1 MKQISAIIVFLG
13 LIIISCTPKPKP
25 IGWSLLRP
33 SNSPPPLFHSS
44 TAYNSIQ
51 NEGVVFGGITNDIWS
66 DETWIWKDSNWQK
79 ADPAIRP
86 PAREKAAMAYDVS
99 RNNIILFG
107 GMFDNSVFDDTWVW
121 DGHNWQALNPAH
133 SPPARCCN
141 AMAFD
146 SNQEK
151 VVLYGGWNNLTGKFF
166 NDTWVWD
173 GNDWTEVTCC
183 NAPPASAHTMLNF
196 PTRKEIIVLN
206 SSDFGAWIWD
216 GDSWQNPMIDLPPAR
231 QDGRL
236 AFYDKYEQAILF
248 GGIHEGE
255 FLNETWAFNGE
266 EWNILSFLTQPS
278 ARYGHSMFYDTQH
291 QSIILFGGAD
301 EDGLK
306 GDTWELILPENLSS
320 VLSEMSTP

>member
-1 MKQISAIIVFLG
+1 
-13 LIIISCTPKPKP
+13 
-25 IGWSLLRP
+25 
-33 SNSPPPLFHSS
+33 
-44 TAYNSIQ
+44 
-51 NEGVVFGGITNDIWS
+51 
-66 DETWIWKDSNWQK
+66 
-79 ADPAIRP
+79 
-86 PAREKAAMAYDVS
+86 MAYDVS

-151 VVLYGGWNNLTGKFF
+151 VVLYGGWNNLTGEFF

-320 VLSEMSTP
+320 VLSETSTP